1 MNKIFKAPITLSLI
15 AASAFSIIKLE
26 PARAGNELI
35 DKFRQCK
42 LMKIGGKSL
51 YKVKFKASGEAVYET
66 SSRPT
71 AKWWMKRHNSPC
83 W

>member
-1 MNKIFKAPITLSLI
+1 MNKIFKSPIILSLL
-15 AASAFSIIKLE
+15 AASAFSVIGLE
-26 PARAGNELI
+26 PSRAGNELI
-35 DKFRQCK
+35 DKFRKCK
-42 LMKIGGKSL
+42 VMKMEGKSL

-71 AKWWMKRHNSPC
+71 AKWWMKRATSPC